1 LKLAVEK
8 QKDDYEL
15 QLTNLNNQILD
26 EKKKAVANEDKL
38 RIKLLELEKDLNKD
52 FDRQIHEYL
61 IDILILF
68 IYYTYLY

>member
-1 LKLAVEK
+1 MKLSVEN

-38 RIKLLELEKDLNKD
+38 RMKLLELEKDLNKD